1 MNNDFTFQKML
12 TCIGNKR
19 KLIGKIE
26 GIITKNI
33 IPRLNKN
40 TAKIRFDFNEN
51 NDHIKLSID
60 LSNKATIFDGFAG
73 SSVVSRSLSQFAD
86 IIHTN
91 DLELYSSTMAR
102 CFLNKPTDTMKKKIK
117 NHIDQMNIIAN
128 NGPYNEGIITKNYS
142 PKDTNNIKIG
152 ERCFYTHEN
161 ALIIDTLRKYIDD
174 HVEEELF
181 DYCITPLLIKS
192 SIHANTAGV
201 FKGFYKDKK
210 THIGKFGGS
219 KNDDNK
225 RITLPIHLELPIWS
239 NYDFNANI
247 YNKDINILIDELPN
261 NIDITYLDPPYN
273 QHPYSSNYFMLNLI
287 INNKQP
293 NDISD
298 VAGIP
303 NNWTR
308 SDYNYKKKAIIA
320 MKDLIQ
326 KTMKKSKYILL
337 SYNNEGIIPL
347 DEWDNIFQGYS
358 VEEFKIN
365 YDAYKGSRNLKD
377 RSNKVIEIMYLIY

>member
-1 MNNDFTFQKML
+1 MNNDFTFQPML
-12 TCIGNKR
+12 TCLGNKR
-19 KLIGKIE
+19 KLIENIE
-26 GIITKNI
+26 DIITKII

-40 TAKIRFDFNEN
+40 KV
-51 NDHIKLSID
+51 
-60 LSNKATIFDGFAG
+60 TILDGFAG
-73 SSVVSRSLSQFAD
+73 SSVVSRSLSQFTD

-102 CFLNKPTDTMKKKIK
+102 CFLNKPSDIMKQKIKDHIDTMNLLAK
-117 NHIDQMNIIAN
+117 H
-128 NGPYNEGIITKNYS
+128 GPYHKGIITKNYA
-142 PKDTNNIKIG
+142 PEDTNNIKKG

-192 SIHANTAGV
+192 SIHVNTAGV
-201 FKGFYKDKK
+201 FKGFYKDKE
-210 THIGKFGGS
+210 TDIGKFGGS

-225 RITLPIHLELPIWS
+225 RILKQIHLDFPVWS
-239 NYDFNANI
+239 NYDFESNV

-287 INNKQP
+287 IKNKQP
-293 NDISD
+293 EEISD

-303 NNWTR
+303 SDWTR
-308 SDYNYKKKAIIA
+308 SDYNYKKKAIKA
-320 MKDLIQ
+320 MKDLIS
-326 KTMKKSKYILL
+326 KTIEKSKYILL

-347 DEWDNIFQGYS
+347 DEWNNIFEDYN
-358 VEEFKIN
+358 VEKYEFN
-365 YDAYKGSRNLKD
+365 YDTYKGSRNLKD
-377 RSNKVIEIMYLIY
+377 RSNKVKEIMYLIY